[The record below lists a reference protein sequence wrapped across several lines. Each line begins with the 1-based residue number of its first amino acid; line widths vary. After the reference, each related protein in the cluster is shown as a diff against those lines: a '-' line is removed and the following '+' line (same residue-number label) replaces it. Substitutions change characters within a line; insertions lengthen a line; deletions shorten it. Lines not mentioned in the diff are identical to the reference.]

1 LRLLPRAGIFRRVK
15 HHVFLL
21 SPANTSGRRCQILLA
36 ERAQFDLAQRVR
48 DGGAPIGEVMSFMS
62 QLYFRGKVNYALAF
76 ASPPPNC
83 QGALVITP
91 GRGLVP
97 LDEPITT
104 SDLRAFAS
112 VPVDHANPDF
122 REPLE
127 RDALKLRD
135 RAGPS
140 SSVVLLGSIASS
152 KYVEVLL
159 RVFGEALLFP
169 SEFVGRG
176 DMSRGGLMLRSA
188 ETRAELA
195 YRPLSGAERR
205 GKRPPRLPKLA
216 RKATAAI
223 RANRER

>member
-1 LRLLPRAGIFRRVK
+1 VK

-21 SPANTSGRRCQILLA
+21 SPANTSGRRCQMLLA
-36 ERAQFDLAQRVR
+36 ERAEFDLARRVR

-62 QLYFRGKVNYALAF
+62 QLYFRGKASYARAF

-104 SDLRAFAS
+104 SDLREFAL
-112 VPVDHANPDF
+112 VPVDHANPEF

-127 RDALKLRD
+127 RDAIRLRN

-188 ETRAELA
+188 ETREELV
-195 YRPLSGAERR
+195 YRPLSGAVRR
-205 GKRPPRLPKLA
+205 GKRPPKLPKLA
-216 RKATAAI
+216 RKAAAAV